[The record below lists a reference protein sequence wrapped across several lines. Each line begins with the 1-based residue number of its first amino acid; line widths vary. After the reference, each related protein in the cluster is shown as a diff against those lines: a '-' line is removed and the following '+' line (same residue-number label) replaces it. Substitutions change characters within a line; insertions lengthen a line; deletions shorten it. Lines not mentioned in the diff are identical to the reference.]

1 MTGTSGKLFD
11 AKALLFSS
19 LALILFSILVI
30 LILFTGGRTLSPT
43 PSSFQGADTMQRE
56 LAAKLTSVGL
66 HGEAIKAYEGYF
78 NTASLDR
85 QTRSNIA
92 YTVGKLHMEAGTYEK
107 ALSWLYRVDM
117 IDPATPL
124 KSEVNAKVVHCL
136 ETLGKFH
143 AAEYALDARS
153 ALTETEGQESTGSKV
168 VAEIGSRKITLQEV
182 NDAIEEL
189 PPWIQEQFKGK
200 EKRLEFM
207 KKYVADELFYRKA
220 QKLEYDKDAALRKRT
235 AQFMKQQ
242 MVNKILEE
250 EIQGKISVEEDDL
263 ANYFKANPDRYKEPS
278 QARIRFIK
286 AGLDEI
292 AQNIL
297 KEIEKGKDFA
307 ALAQEVSLDEAT
319 AREGGKWEGWISE
332 GKDDL
337 GIGNVGDV
345 SKAIFSTAPG
355 HIAPLVK
362 AGDYYYIFKVDEKKP
377 ERMRNYEEVQ
387 EWVKNDYLNNKMQI
401 AYQNLLKQ
409 VLASSEV
416 KLYPQVITDE
426 ATPSQ

>member
-1 MTGTSGKLFD
+1 MTGKSGKLFD
-11 AKALLFSS
+11 AKAVLFSS
-19 LALILFSILVI
+19 LALVLFSILVM
-30 LILFTGGRTLSPT
+30 LILFTGGRTLSRN
-43 PSSFQGADTMQRE
+43 PSSFQEADTMQRE
-56 LAAKLTSVGL
+56 LAAKLASVGL
-66 HGEAIKAYEGYF
+66 HGEAIKAYEDYF
-78 NTASLDR
+78 NTAALDKR
-85 QTRSNIA
+85 TRSNIA

-124 KSEVNAKVVHCL
+124 TSEVNGKIVHCL

-143 AAEYALDARS
+143 AAEYALEARS
-153 ALTETEGQESTGSKV
+153 ALTEKEKVESAGSTV

-182 NDAIEEL
+182 NAAIEEL
-189 PPWIQEQFKGK
+189 PPWIQEQFKEK

-220 QKLEYDKDAALRKRT
+220 QKLEYDKDPSLRKKT

-250 EIQGKISVEEDDL
+250 EIQEKIRVEEEDL
-263 ANYFKANPDRYKEPS
+263 TNYFKANRDRYKEPA
-278 QARIRFIK
+278 QARIRLIK
-286 AGLDEI
+286 AGMDEI

-307 ALAQEVSLDEAT
+307 ALAQELSLDEAT
-319 AREGGKWEGWISE
+319 AKEGGKREGWISE

-337 GIGNVGDV
+337 GIGNVREV
-345 SKAIFSTAPG
+345 SKAIFTTEPG
-355 HIAPLVK
+355 HIAPPVK

-377 ERMRNYEEVQ
+377 ERIRDYGEVQ

-409 VLASSEV
+409 ILASSEV
-416 KLYPQVITDE
+416 TLYPQVITDE
-426 ATPSQ
+426 APPSQ